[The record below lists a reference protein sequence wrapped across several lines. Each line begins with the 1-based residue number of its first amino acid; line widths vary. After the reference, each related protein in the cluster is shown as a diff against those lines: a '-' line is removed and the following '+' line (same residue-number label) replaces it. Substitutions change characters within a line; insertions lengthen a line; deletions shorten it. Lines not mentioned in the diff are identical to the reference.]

1 MDNLGLYFMHVIS
14 KKAIEAL
21 WLRHPAARSPLES
34 WYRVVSKSSFETFSE
49 IRQAFNSADYVD
61 PYTVFDV
68 GGNNFR
74 VIAVIH
80 YNRQKL
86 YIREVF
92 THAEYDRWSKAYK
105 SKKT

>member
-1 MDNLGLYFMHVIS
+1 MHVIS
-14 KKAIEAL
+14 KKAIEAFCL
-21 WLRHPAARSPLES
+21 THHVAKSPLEA
-34 WYRVVSKSSFETFSE
+34 WYRLVSTSSFDNFTEVKQS
-49 IRQAFNSADYVD
+49 FNSADYVP

-68 GGNNFR
+68 AGNNFR

-92 THAEYDRWSKAYK
+92 THTEYDRWNKAYRRKK
-105 SKKT
+105 S